1 MSAPAAA
8 RQPVATPL
16 VGRTVRLAPTDP
28 RDADALFEA
37 AQRGDA
43 EALWRYMADA
53 PDHDLDGYRRHLAA
67 LAARTDVIALSIFE
81 PGAPTVAQGYAC
93 YMRIA
98 PSHACI
104 EIGNVLFTPALRR
117 TTAATEALFLLLAH
131 AFDDLGFRRV
141 EWKCDNRN
149 AASQAAA
156 LRLGFAFEGL
166 FRQHMIV
173 RGQTRDTAW
182 FALLDRD
189 WPLCR
194 AALARWLAPDNY
206 EGDGRQRH
214 TLAAIRRSLGAG

>member
-1 MSAPAAA
+1 
-8 RQPVATPL
+8 
-16 VGRTVRLAPTDP
+16 
-28 RDADALFEA
+28 
-37 AQRGDA
+37 
-43 EALWRYMADA
+43 
-53 PDHDLDGYRRHLAA
+53 
-67 LAARTDVIALSIFE
+67 
-81 PGAPTVAQGYAC
+81 
-93 YMRIA
+93 MRVE

-104 EIGNVLFTPALRR
+104 EIGNVLFTSSLQR

-173 RGQTRDTAW
+173 RGETRDTAW

-189 WPLCR
+189 WPICR
-194 AALARWLAPDNY
+194 AALAQWLAPDNY
-206 EGDGRQRH
+206 GSDGRQRH
-214 TLAAIRRSLGAG
+214 TLAAIRRSLGGTG